1 MSGMG
6 FTLVARI
13 ETSPELYASGRIVE
27 AVSGAGCVI
36 MGMDIVEADHTAVTL
51 DVTCL
56 TTTDDDG
63 AQMRAALDELDGC
76 SVANVSDTTFL
87 IHLGGK
93 LSVHSKVPLKTR
105 DDLARAYTPG
115 VARICMA
122 IHEDPRRARQL
133 TIKRNT
139 VAVVTDGSAVLG
151 LGDLGPEAAMPVME
165 GKAALFKRFA
175 DIDAW
180 PIALDTQ
187 DVDEIVRA
195 VQLIAPGFGGINL
208 EDIAAPRC
216 FEVERRTP

>member
-56 TTTDDDG
+56 TTSDDDG
-63 AQMRAALDELDGC
+63 ALMRAALDHLDGC

-93 LSVHSKVPLKTR
+93 LSVHSKGLPRLR
-105 DDLARAYTPG
+105 LTPS
-115 VARICMA
+115 
-122 IHEDPRRARQL
+122 L
-133 TIKRNT
+133 
-139 VAVVTDGSAVLG
+139 
-151 LGDLGPEAAMPVME
+151 
-165 GKAALFKRFA
+165 
-175 DIDAW
+175 
-180 PIALDTQ
+180 
-187 DVDEIVRA
+187 
-195 VQLIAPGFGGINL
+195 
-208 EDIAAPRC
+208 
-216 FEVERRTP
+216 